1 MEWKETLSSILY
13 CGKFEILSTVTLCR
27 TSKWI
32 FSYGTCKKSF
42 FLFLIFSYFLYL
54 KIPYNLDADK
64 KILIV
69 EGKRKK
75 KTCTKWNYELLTK
88 SKQLTYLIT
97 LQKQQKK
104 KEEEKEKKEKENGNG
119 KGEWGMG
126 KVKKRRNRKGKKKR
140 WYRMEQPLERDGLKW
155 CRIML

>member
-1 MEWKETLSSILY
+1 MVLAKR
-13 CGKFEILSTVTLCR
+13 V
-27 TSKWI
+27 
-32 FSYGTCKKSF
+32 

-104 KEEEKEKKEKENGNG
+104 KEEEKEKKRKRKREWERGMGNG
-119 KGEWGMG
+119 EWE
-126 KVKKRRNRKGKKKR
+126 K
-140 WYRMEQPLERDGLKW
+140 
-155 CRIML
+155 